1 MKKPPA
7 IATALLLRLGPD
19 NECIIGDLLEEYEA
33 GRSRRWYWRQVL
45 SLVATSTIRQIR
57 ARPARTV
64 VATTLGW
71 ATLLLAFALLGDRT
85 ADGMARLFWNWNR
98 ESAYAGTL
106 PWWPF
111 AISAGVVS
119 YAGFALSALV
129 VSRVARPF
137 DVPIL
142 LGYAASVTVA
152 LAGSAMLIEMLTRR
166 TGAVPMPHPLFYIV
180 SVTLPYQWRSGLVL
194 VPLVIILCGL
204 AGRQRSETRS
214 A

>member
-1 MKKPPA
+1 
-7 IATALLLRLGPD
+7 
-19 NECIIGDLLEEYEA
+19 
-33 GRSRRWYWRQVL
+33 
-45 SLVATSTIRQIR
+45 
-57 ARPARTV
+57 
-64 VATTLGW
+64 
-71 ATLLLAFALLGDRT
+71 
-85 ADGMARLFWNWNR
+85 
-98 ESAYAGTL
+98 
-106 PWWPF
+106 
-111 AISAGVVS
+111 VVS

-166 TGAVPMPHPLFYIV
+166 TGAVPVPHPLFYIV